1 MYFNTHNDYECSG
14 CFACYSVCTHKAITM
29 VENGE
34 GFLVPRRNMDLCVH
48 CGLCEKVCP
57 VEHPVYENSETPDV
71 FAAYSARERR
81 RSSSGGMFYAIARY
95 VIGKGGVVF
104 GAAYD
109 KDLRV
114 RHIAAADMAGLEQL
128 RGSKYVQSHVGDAFK
143 EAAARLK
150 QGRLVY
156 FTGTPCQIA
165 GLKSFLRRRYDNL
178 LTSDLVCHGVP
189 SQWLFDKHLQYLS
202 WREGS
207 KVTSYSFRDGK
218 YWTIREKVDYA
229 DGKVSCEFDG
239 NRSPYLY
246 AFGLGYTYR
255 RSCFDCKFARIPR
268 QGDITLADYWGVGR
282 FHPQMDDRGGVSL
295 LLVNSAK
302 GREVWNKLV
311 TEGVKNRSDVFQN
324 RSDIF
329 RGKSGTVR
337 NARDIKYMPS
347 TLQKCST
354 YNSNVVRPTR
364 EPEARTGFFARLAA
378 EGYDAMATGELN
390 CPASMRNGGVVLRA
404 RLRRLGLWQPIDWL
418 RVVLKRVLYAS
429 GLHERIYNYMSGKK

>member
-1 MYFNTHNDYECSG
+1 M
-14 CFACYSVCTHKAITM
+14 
-29 VENGE
+29 
-34 GFLVPRRNMDLCVH
+34 PRHYMDKCVH

-143 EAAARLK
+143 EAAAYLK

-282 FHPQMDDRGGVSL
+282 FHPQMDVYAVHLLDPTLLLDAADYPAADSGLPEGGMFCYLINLNNLDDVCFDAIEEYAATNGLPLKVVSCQYSEVFFNRKYLLWPSPQQWLGCYKAARCIVTNTFHGTVFALVYHKPFVAILQGGAYSTQNERIISLLETFNLQHRILRSKQQLGELLETSIDWAGFEVRKSEMKEKTDAFFRSVSL
-295 LLVNSAK
+295 
-302 GREVWNKLV
+302 
-311 TEGVKNRSDVFQN
+311 
-324 RSDIF
+324 
-329 RGKSGTVR
+329 
-337 NARDIKYMPS
+337 
-347 TLQKCST
+347 
-354 YNSNVVRPTR
+354 
-364 EPEARTGFFARLAA
+364 
-378 EGYDAMATGELN
+378 
-390 CPASMRNGGVVLRA
+390 
-404 RLRRLGLWQPIDWL
+404 
-418 RVVLKRVLYAS
+418 
-429 GLHERIYNYMSGKK
+429 